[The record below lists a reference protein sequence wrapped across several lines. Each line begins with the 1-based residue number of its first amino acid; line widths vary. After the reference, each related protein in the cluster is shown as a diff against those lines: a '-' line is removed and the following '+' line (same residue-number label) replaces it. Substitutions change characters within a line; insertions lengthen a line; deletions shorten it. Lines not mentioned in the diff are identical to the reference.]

1 MIFKISLNTTPFPFP
16 ILFHKIG
23 KALLS
28 QGLVKCQVDRIDQI
42 QVGVACKDASDI
54 NRKVFQFFFSEALK
68 KFGSSAAIAC
78 VTA

>member
-1 MIFKISLNTTPFPFP
+1 MIFKISLNTPFPFP
-16 ILFHKIG
+16 VLFQKIG

-28 QGLVKCQVDRIDQI
+28 EGLVKCQIYRIDQI
-42 QVGVACKDASDI
+42 QVGVARKDASDI

-68 KFGSSAAIAC
+68 KFGSRAAIAW